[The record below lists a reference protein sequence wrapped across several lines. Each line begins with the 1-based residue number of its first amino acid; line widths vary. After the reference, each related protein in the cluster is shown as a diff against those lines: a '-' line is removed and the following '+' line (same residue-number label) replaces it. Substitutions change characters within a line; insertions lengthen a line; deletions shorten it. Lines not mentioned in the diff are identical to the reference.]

1 MENVTSKEQD
11 MLGTAPIG
19 KLLFKLAL
27 PAIIAQVVNLLY
39 NVVDRIYIGHMGE
52 NGGLALTGLG
62 VCTPIIIIVSAFAY
76 FVSMGGAPLASIEL
90 GKNNKEGAERILGS
104 CFLFQVIVS
113 AILTTVVLIW
123 NKPILMLFGA
133 SENTVS
139 YATDYMKIYAVG
151 TVFVQLT
158 IGLNAFITA
167 EGHSTVSMLTVVIG
181 ALLNVALDPL
191 FIFVFNM
198 GVKGAALA
206 TVLSQAVSMIW
217 VIYFIVSRKSLIR
230 LRISNIRF
238 SKTILKCL
246 ALGVSPFLMQSS
258 EAIISICFNSSLL
271 KYGGDVA
278 VGGMTLLTMVMQFA
292 LLPVQ
297 GLTQGAQPISSYNF
311 GAKNP
316 DRVKKVFKIL
326 LLSAVIYACVVWVLV
341 ESLPTVFASIF
352 TTDKSIIEFC
362 KIALRVYCAA
372 LVLMGVQLACQM
384 TFISLGNAKASAFL
398 AILRKFI
405 LLIPLIYVMPLI
417 VQDNQTLAVCLAE
430 PIADVIAVA
439 TTVVLFVFEFKKA
452 LKGLAKSDF

>member
-1 MENVTSKEQD
+1 MESVTSKEQD

-39 NVVDRIYIGHMGE
+39 NVVDRIFIGHMGE
-52 NGGLALTGLG
+52 NGGLALTGVG

-90 GKNNKEGAERILGS
+90 GKNNKAGAEKILGT
-104 CFLFQVIVS
+104 CFLFQILIS
-113 AILTTVVLIW
+113 AVLTTVVLIW
-123 NKPILMLFGA
+123 NEPILMLFGA

-139 YATDYMKIYAVG
+139 YATDYMKIYAIG

-191 FIFVFNM
+191 FIFVLGM

-206 TVLSQAVSMIW
+206 TVLSQAVSMVW
-217 VIYFIVSRKSLIR
+217 VICFIVSRKSLIR

-278 VGGMTLLTMVMQFA
+278 VGGMTILTMVMQFA

-311 GAKNP
+311 GARNAE
-316 DRVKKVFKIL
+316 RVKKVFKIL
-326 LLSAVIYACVVWVLV
+326 LVSSVSYAFVVWVLV

-352 TTDKSIIEFC
+352 TADQSIVEFC
-362 KIALRVYCAA
+362 RVALRVYCAA

-398 AILRKFI
+398 AVLRKFI

-417 VQDNQTLAVCLAE
+417 LKGNQTLAVCLAE

-452 LKGLAKSDF
+452 LKGLSNTVI